1 MNHKKNITIL
11 GAGISGLATAYW
23 LHKEGFDVKIL
34 EAKSEPGGAMETYH
48 ENGFLID
55 FGPNSGLETT
65 PLIRQL
71 VNEVGLSKEM
81 IYASEVSNKRYILR
95 DNKLHPLPMNPISLI
110 KSKLFSAKGKFRLLG
125 EPFVGKSDDG
135 YYQSIAQFVSRRLGQ
150 EFLDYAI
157 DPFVSG
163 VFAGDPYKLSVKS
176 AFPKLYR
183 LEEVYGGL
191 VKGMIKGAR
200 ERKKRAEESK
210 QSAKMFSFI
219 NGMQS
224 FPKAIAQKLNNNIL
238 YECRV
243 QSVERRTQ
251 SVECSVQNAEF
262 KIGGWK
268 IIYEKSG
275 HTHEII
281 SDYVL
286 STIPVYEASKIF
298 SDLDHEFKKHADDI
312 YYPPVMVLYL
322 GFNKKDIGIPLD
334 GFGYL
339 IPSKERKNFLGA
351 IWSSVIF
358 PNRCDDDKAA
368 FTIFAGGARSPQL
381 FDTEKNVLIEK
392 ALSEFKQIM
401 NIKADPILIKEKL
414 WLKAIPQYN
423 LGYIEHENYFDK
435 FEKDN
440 PGLFLSGNYRG
451 GISVGDCVKNSE
463 LVVKRMQSDECR
475 MMNEE

>member
-1 MNHKKNITIL
+1 MNNKKKVTIL

-23 LHKEGFDVKIL
+23 LHKDGFDVKIL
-34 EAKSEPGGAMETYH
+34 EAKSMPGGAMETSF

-71 VNEVGLSKEM
+71 VDEVGLSDEM

-110 KSKLFSAKGKFRLLG
+110 KSKLFSNKGKFRLLG

-163 VFAGDPYKLSVKS
+163 VFAGDPHKLSVKS

-183 LEEVYGGL
+183 LEEIYGGL

-224 FPKAIAQKLNNNIL
+224 FPMAIANKLKDNIL
-238 YECRV
+238 FECRV
-243 QSVERRTQ
+243 KSVECRTQ
-251 SVECSVQNAEF
+251 SEECKIQNTEF
-262 KIGGWK
+262 KTGRWK
-268 IIYEKSG
+268 IIYENGG

-286 STIPVYEASKIF
+286 SAVPAYITSKIF
-298 SDLDHEFKKHADDI
+298 GALDSNLATHLEHI
-312 YYPPVMVLYL
+312 YYPPVMVLYI

-339 IPSKERKNFLGA
+339 IPSKEKKNFLGA

-368 FTIFAGGARSPQL
+368 FTIFIGGARSSQL
-381 FDTEKNVLIEK
+381 FDTDKNVIIEN
-392 ALSEFKQIM
+392 ALSQFKQIM
-401 NIKADPILIKEKL
+401 NINADPILIKEKL

-435 FEKDN
+435 FEKEN
-440 PGLFLSGNYRG
+440 PGIFLGGNYRG

-463 LVVKRMQSDECR
+463 LVVKRMQSAE
-475 MMNEE
+475 